1 MQRAITYRATTYG
14 RNARGHLGIALLLLS
29 MGGYSVSAHA
39 VLTWGSL
46 GTPQS
51 ISLQIGSTSTGNVNS
66 VNFDVS
72 NALLAPN
79 NASVQGTPSSDT
91 PSTSPTGGVPIIF
104 SATFTS
110 RAATNYVNVKVTAT
124 TPVGLTCVAGSGC
137 GSTVVPFNT
146 ISWVAYGNGTDSN
159 SQVADVKSGT
169 FVNNGTQNL
178 SYAGYKG
185 SSPTVS
191 NNLIFNYN
199 ASTIYPAGRYTGRV
213 TYTATIL

>member
-1 MQRAITYRATTYG
+1 MQRAITYRATCG
-14 RNARGHLGIALLLLS
+14 RDARGRLGIALLLLS

-46 GTPQS
+46 GTRQS
-51 ISLQIGSTSTGNVNS
+51 ISLQVGSTTTGNVNS

-72 NALLAPN
+72 NALVAPN
-79 NASVQGTPSSDT
+79 NTSVQGTPSSDT
-91 PSTSPTGGVPIIF
+91 PSTSPAGGVPIIF
-104 SATFTS
+104 TATMTS
-110 RAATNYVNVKVTAT
+110 RASNNFVDVKVTAT
-124 TPVGLTCVAGSGC
+124 TPVGLTCVSGSGC
-137 GSTVVPFNT
+137 GSTVIPFNT
-146 ISWVAYGNGTDSN
+146 ISWVAYGNGTDAN
-159 SQVADVKSGT
+159 SLVTDVKSGT

-185 SSPTVS
+185 GSPTVS

>member
-1 MQRAITYRATTYG
+1 MQGAITDNTTHWH
-14 RNARGHLGIALLLLS
+14 NARWRLGIALLLLS
-29 MGGYSVSAHA
+29 MGGYSLSAHA
-39 VLTWGSL
+39 ILTWGSISS
-46 GTPQS
+46 PQA
-51 ISLQIGSTSTGNVNS
+51 ISLQVGSTTTGNVNS

-72 NALLAPN
+72 NALVAPN
-79 NASVQGTPSSDT
+79 NTSVQGTPSSDT

-104 SATFTS
+104 SATMTS
-110 RAATNYVNVKVTAT
+110 RASSNFVDVKVTAT
-124 TPVGLTCVAGSGC
+124 TPVVLTCVSGSGC
-137 GSTVVPFNT
+137 GSTVIPFNT
-146 ISWVAYGNGTDSN
+146 ISWMAYGNGTDSN

>member
-1 MQRAITYRATTYG
+1 MQRAITYRATYG
-14 RNARGHLGIALLLLS
+14 RNARGRLGIALLLLS
-29 MGGYSVSAHA
+29 MSGYSVSAHA

-46 GTPQS
+46 GTRQS
-51 ISLQIGSTSTGNVNS
+51 ISLQVGSTTTGNVNS

-72 NALLAPN
+72 NALVAPN
-79 NASVQGTPSSDT
+79 NTSVQGTPSSDT
-91 PSTSPTGGVPIIF
+91 PSTSPSGGVPIIF
-104 SATFTS
+104 TATMTS
-110 RAATNYVNVKVTAT
+110 RASNNFVDVKVTAT
-124 TPVGLTCVAGSGC
+124 TPVGLTCVSGSGC
-137 GSTVVPFNT
+137 GSTVIPFNT
-146 ISWVAYGNGTDSN
+146 ISWVAYGNGTDAN
-159 SQVADVKSGT
+159 SLVTDVKSGT

-185 SSPTVS
+185 GSPTVS